1 MEERKLAEQRRQE
14 QSELKQQLS
23 NEQSEVKRLA
33 EENRYHDQQ
42 EQAVHL
48 KNELIGQVA
57 ELK

>member
-1 MEERKLAEQRRQE
+1 MEERKLADRRRQE

-23 NEQSEVKRLA
+23 KEQSEVERLA
-33 EENRYHDQQ
+33 EENRYRDQQ